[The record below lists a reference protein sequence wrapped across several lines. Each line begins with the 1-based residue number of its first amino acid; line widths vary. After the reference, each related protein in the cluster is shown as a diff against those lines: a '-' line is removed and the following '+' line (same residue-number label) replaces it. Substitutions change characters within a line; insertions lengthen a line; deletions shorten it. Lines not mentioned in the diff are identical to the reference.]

1 MSARFVV
8 VATGLQ
14 FEARLAHAAGVTKVC
29 CGHGTHMAVALAT
42 AIGSGCAGIIS
53 FGIAG
58 GLDPQLRAGAA
69 IVASSVIGANGV
81 NMALPADERWSQALL
96 RALPQAA
103 HAPVLGVDVAVT
115 EPADKLR
122 LFRQTGAAAA
132 DMESHIAASVAAS
145 HGLPFA
151 VLRVVADAARRRIPQ
166 AALAGMREDG
176 ATDALAVL
184 RALMQ
189 KPGDL
194 FGLPGV
200 AFNAYVAKSALA
212 RARRH
217 LGPGFGLAD
226 LG

>member
-14 FEARLAHAAGVTKVC
+14 FEAQMAHAAGATKVC
-29 CGHGTHMAVALAT
+29 CGRGTHMAVALAT
-42 AIGSGCAGIIS
+42 AAGPGCPGIIS
-53 FGIAG
+53 FGIAD
-58 GLDPQLRAGAA
+58 GLDPQLRAGST

-81 NMALPADERWSQALL
+81 NMALPADERWSQTLL
-96 RALPQAA
+96 DALPQAL
-103 HAPVLGVDVAVT
+103 HAPVLGVDAVVT

-132 DMESHIAASVAAS
+132 DMGSHIAASVAVS

-151 VLRVVADAARRRIPQ
+151 VLRVVANPAGRRIPL

-176 ATDALAVL
+176 STDARGVL
-184 RALMQ
+184 RAVMQ
-189 KPGDL
+189 TPGDL

-200 AFNAYVAKSALA
+200 ARNVYVAKAALA